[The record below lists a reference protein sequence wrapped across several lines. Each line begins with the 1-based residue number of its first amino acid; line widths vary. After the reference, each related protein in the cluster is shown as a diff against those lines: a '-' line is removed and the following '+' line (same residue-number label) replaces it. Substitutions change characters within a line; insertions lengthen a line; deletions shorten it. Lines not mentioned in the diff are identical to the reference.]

1 MSLINVSNLTFGYDG
16 SEKNIFENVSFQI
29 DTNWKLGL
37 TGRNGRGKTTFFKLL
52 LNEYEYSGTI
62 TSDVSFEYFPFS
74 VRDESLYT
82 IDILNEICP
91 DVPEWKIIKEVSL
104 LDADCEVLYR
114 PMETLS
120 NGEKTKALLAALFLK
135 KNNFLLID
143 EPTNHLD
150 YTARE
155 AVSSYLNKKKGF
167 ILNSHDRAFLDSCI
181 DHIISINKTNIDI
194 QKGNFESWFYN
205 KQLNDNYETAQN
217 ELLKKDIK
225 RLEAAAKR
233 TETWSNKKEASK
245 FGSKAGRGY
254 IGHKA
259 AKMSKRSNSIK
270 NRRVTA
276 IEEKSS
282 LMKNI
287 ETNGPLK
294 LTPLKFHNTQL
305 VVLKNVSV
313 YYGNKSACSDISL
326 TIEQGDRIAVRG
338 KNGSGKTSILK
349 LIKGEN
355 IEYTGD
361 IIKNPALK
369 ISYIS
374 QNSDFLEGS
383 LDDYANDLDIDTNL
397 FKAILRKLDFS
408 RDLFEKNMKTY
419 SDGQKKKVLI
429 AGSLCEKA
437 HLYIWDEPLNYI
449 DVISRIQLEELIL
462 NYSPTLIFVEH
473 DKAFTD
479 KIATKSLEF

>member
-16 SEKNIFENVSFQI
+16 SGKNIFENVSFQI

-62 TSDVSFEYFPFS
+62 TSDVSFEYFPFP

-91 DVPEWKIIKEVSL
+91 NVPEWKILKEVSL

-135 KNNFLLID
+135 ENNFLLID

-167 ILNSHDRAFLDSCI
+167 ILISHDRAFLDSCI

-245 FGSKAGRGY
+245 FGSKADRGY
-254 IGHKA
+254 IGHKS

-270 NRRVTA
+270 NRR
-276 IEEKSS
+276 
-282 LMKNI
+282 L
-287 ETNGPLK
+287 
-294 LTPLKFHNTQL
+294 
-305 VVLKNVSV
+305 
-313 YYGNKSACSDISL
+313 
-326 TIEQGDRIAVRG
+326 
-338 KNGSGKTSILK
+338 
-349 LIKGEN
+349 
-355 IEYTGD
+355 
-361 IIKNPALK
+361 
-369 ISYIS
+369 
-374 QNSDFLEGS
+374 
-383 LDDYANDLDIDTNL
+383 
-397 FKAILRKLDFS
+397 
-408 RDLFEKNMKTY
+408 
-419 SDGQKKKVLI
+419 
-429 AGSLCEKA
+429 
-437 HLYIWDEPLNYI
+437 
-449 DVISRIQLEELIL
+449 
-462 NYSPTLIFVEH
+462 
-473 DKAFTD
+473 
-479 KIATKSLEF
+479 